1 MSVRMPFTEVMLVEG
16 REGGKGGG
24 GRASE
29 WGEIVKIR
37 KKVC

>member
-24 GRASE
+24 G
-29 WGEIVKIR
+29 GIVKIR
-37 KKVC
+37 KKV